1 MSSARQ
7 IFHLNYVRNQEGL
20 LAHDNHGSQS
30 GDGSINVGVGD
41 FRGASINVGS
51 GGKPTFTPE
60 QMGLT
65 RHPALGG
72 RSVKS
77 ESFNIFGIVTGVASL
92 IGLYFTLFQAFP
104 YPKYSS
110 WSTLF
115 LFSFAIAVTSF
126 LISIVLKRRR
136 FENFLFRKY
145 YLEFG
150 TQGGIY
156 LNSFT
161 AICPWCGSRMNLRNV
176 GPKDGPRDDMFIC
189 ERNPKQHTILL
200 DPTVLPEIEEQ

>member
-1 MSSARQ
+1 M
-7 IFHLNYVRNQEGL
+7 
-20 LAHDNHGSQS
+20 HDNHGSQS

-41 FRGASINVGS
+41 FRGANVNVGG

-60 QMGLT
+60 QLDVK

-77 ESFNIFGIVTGVASL
+77 ENLSTFGIVTGIASL
-92 IGLYFTLFQAFP
+92 IGLYLTLFQAFP
-104 YPKYSS
+104 QPKHSS

-115 LFSFAIAVTSF
+115 LFSLAIATTSF
-126 LISIVLKRRR
+126 LISRVLKIRK
-136 FENFLFRKY
+136 FESFLFRKY
-145 YLEFG
+145 YLESG
-150 TQGGIY
+150 TQGGVY
-156 LNSFT
+156 LNRFT
-161 AICPWCGSRMNLRNV
+161 AVCPWCGSRMNLRNV

-200 DPTVLPEIEEQ
+200 DPTALPEIEEQ